1 HRYSYLMRA
10 TTAGAFSVLPGTATP
25 MYKPEVWGRS
35 ASQRV
40 LVAPERLAA
49 QPTLAGDFDHSCQ
62 VTAFDTQLA
71 AAAWQTTNSRHDLN
85 GDGIVDLRDV
95 AAVGSWQGATCG
107 TQRGFPGMGSGTAK
121 FAIAA
126 KDQSLGVGDEMR
138 VAVSLGAVNSA
149 TVAATTPR
157 GFALTLRIDPAH
169 LHFTQIEA
177 NPSLGKVIPLSAEQH
192 GATVVVGLYDLPT
205 NLAAGSELAT
215 LVFRGSGVG
224 ATTISVVDAAA
235 VDSAGRAL
243 QAEATGSGVVHVDGE
258 QLWVPVVHR

>member
-1 HRYSYLMRA
+1 
-10 TTAGAFSVLPGTATP
+10 
-25 MYKPEVWGRS
+25 
-35 ASQRV
+35 
-40 LVAPERLAA
+40 
-49 QPTLAGDFDHSCQ
+49 
-62 VTAFDTQLA
+62 
-71 AAAWQTTNSRHDLN
+71 
-85 GDGIVDLRDV
+85 
-95 AAVGSWQGATCG
+95 
-107 TQRGFPGMGSGTAK
+107 
-121 FAIAA
+121 
-126 KDQSLGVGDEMR
+126 
-138 VAVSLGAVNSA
+138 
-149 TVAATTPR
+149 ATTPR

-235 VDSAGRAL
+235 VDSAGRAI